1 MVMSKKGWIGSIL
14 LLLVLVVG
22 WWLISPLFIDEV
34 VTENVP
40 VSIKAEERTGSEEM
54 AKESLSASY
63 YGTFMDGDGVH
74 HASGDI
80 TSYVVNSEKW
90 IRFENFEVTNGPDL
104 YAVLVKDG
112 QLTSEGTILGK
123 LKGNIGSQNY
133 RIPYMSLAEGDQI
146 VIWCKAFQV
155 DFGKAE
161 LVVKE

>member
-1 MVMSKKGWIGSIL
+1 MVMSKKGWFGSIL
-14 LLLVLVVG
+14 LLLVLIVG

-34 VTENVP
+34 VKEDVP
-40 VSIKAEERTGSEEM
+40 VLKETDESIGSQEMAEE
-54 AKESLSASY
+54 SLPASY
-63 YGTFMDGDGVH
+63 YGTFMDGDGAH
-74 HASGDI
+74 HASGDV

-104 YAVLVKDG
+104 YAVLVKEG

-133 RIPYMSLAEGDQI
+133 RIPDMSLVEGDQI

-161 LVVKE
+161 LAVKE